1 MLSHAFHFAQSI
13 PENPLAAVIG
23 SLQGLGQL
31 DLQNPTSSSNQVAAS
46 VKAMEYGVD

>member
-1 MLSHAFHFAQSI
+1 MIDVVTFILVQSI

-31 DLQNPTSSSNQVAAS
+31 NLQNPTSSSNQ
-46 VKAMEYGVD
+46 